1 MAASKTDTRHEHD
14 TATANEHGRDRMAQA
29 TGAAHGVVDTARGAA
44 SDIVAQLPG
53 AAAQTKAAVDE
64 ATRQMQS
71 TSDVVLTLG
80 STFAFGVTLG
90 LFLSGTNRLAV
101 AVALVPAVA
110 MAMTVVDRRSRGSF
124 DMSAG

>member
-1 MAASKTDTRHEHD
+1 MAAGKTETRHER
-14 TATANEHGRDRMAQA
+14 NLEMGEEQGRDRMAEA
-29 TGAAHGVVDTARGAA
+29 TGAARGVVDAARGTA
-44 SDIVAQLPG
+44 SDIVSQLPA
-53 AAAQTKAAVDE
+53 AAAQTRAAVDE

-80 STFAFGVTLG
+80 ATFAFGVTLG
-90 LFLSGTNRLAV
+90 LFLSGTNRVAV

-124 DMSAG
+124 DMSGS

>member
-1 MAASKTDTRHEHD
+1 MAASKTETRHDHD
-14 TATANEHGRDRMAQA
+14 AAATEGRDRMADA
-29 TGAAHGVVDTARGAA
+29 SEAARGVVDSARGTA
-44 SDIVAQLPG
+44 SDIVNQLPN

-71 TSDVVLTLG
+71 SSDVVLTLG

-101 AVALVPAVA
+101 ALALVPAVA
-110 MAMTVVDRRSRGSF
+110 MAMTVVDRRSRGNF
-124 DMSAG
+124 DFSGA